1 MKLNSPFGSKGI
13 GGFLADKSPTP
24 CFPSACRRV
33 QEHSQ
38 QTPQTEM
45 STKHYRQQLKRCIE
59 HARAGFLVIV
69 LAIAA
74 IVIIIYGLLQP

>member
-1 MKLNSPFGSKGI
+1 MS
-13 GGFLADKSPTP
+13 GFRLTPTNGN
-24 CFPSACRRV
+24 
-33 QEHSQ
+33 EH
-38 QTPQTEM
+38 EAEA
-45 STKHYRQQLKRCIE
+45 YRQQLKRCIE